1 MNKIFKFFI
10 YPIKFLILSLPS
22 FSQEAKIKVGLLIPL
37 TGDNSQIGKQI
48 LKASKTSFKRYK

>member
-1 MNKIFKFFI
+1 MNKIFKFFLYI
-10 YPIKFLILSLPS
+10 LLNFLILSLPS

-48 LKASKTSFKRYK
+48 LKAVRLALKI